1 MKNENKILSK
11 IEEMIKI
18 SYEIR
23 EIDENIGEV
32 FLLNI
37 HNAMK
42 ILQAVSGKEETFDM
56 SEKLILLSNLLGV
69 DLTEL
74 IKHIVDEE
82 TSKQNIET
90 DNADKDVMD
99 FIINNT
105 DIDDYE
111 AFLKENEIKE
121 DIDYLKGVL

>member
-1 MKNENKILSK
+1 MINENKILAK
-11 IEEMIKI
+11 IEEIIKI

-23 EIDENIGEV
+23 EIDEKIGDV

-37 HNAMK
+37 HNSMK
-42 ILQAVSGKEETFDM
+42 ILQAIGGKEENFDM

-74 IKHIVDEE
+74 IKHIIEE
-82 TSKQNIET
+82 ENFKQEIEMDTS
-90 DNADKDVMD
+90 DKNVMD

-111 AFLKENEIKE
+111 SFLKENEVKE
-121 DIDYLKGVL
+121 NIDYLKGAI